1 MRKFKFLAVG
11 FAAALLT
18 ALPVAGFADEPQG
31 IVVGED
37 AAGVEVQI
45 GEPAVLEDTGISL
58 QWSSA
63 ASDDHCYIKGTFD
76 YKEASYQKV
85 LVNKHREANGA
96 SPLVMDADL
105 QSAAMQRAAEIALYF
120 SHTRPNGTKWST
132 ITQGAYG
139 ENIAIGGFGSSDA
152 AENVTD
158 TWMNSDGHRA
168 NILDPSYAIIG
179 VGCFRIGSVSCW
191 VELFGTAHRSETYA
205 DAGVFTAITKVDYSH
220 SLVPYDGSGFNLNMR
235 QEDPEPL
242 EPGETYEL
250 VVGIRNPEFSY
261 IYTSTEARGY
271 TWRSSNPA
279 AFTVD
284 NGIVSVSSGAQV
296 GATSTI
302 AATSPGGRSWSKEFI
317 VKSNV
322 VSVTGV
328 RLNRTSLSLDTGDTA
343 VLTATVSPSN
353 ATDKGVSWSSSNT
366 GVATVDRSGNVRAV
380 GAGTAV
386 ITVRTDDGSYTA
398 KCTVTVKSDVK
409 VERISLS
416 PSTLTLGKNS
426 TYKLTYTIS
435 PSNAE
440 NKGVTW
446 KSSDSSVA
454 RVDSTGRVTAVS
466 VGKATITVTTA
477 DGGKTASCTV
487 TVKGPAVTGV
497 SLDRAALTLNKG
509 DIRTLKATVY
519 PTDAENREVGWTSSN
534 SAIAR
539 VDSSGKVIAV
549 SAGKATI
556 TVTTRD
562 GGKTAT
568 CVVTVKGSAVTGVSL
583 DRTSLSL
590 GKGESYTLKATIAP
604 TDAENK
610 EVIWKSTD
618 SSIARVDS
626 NGNVTAVASGKVT
639 ITATTD
645 DGGKTASCT
654 VTVKGPA
661 VTGVSLDKTT
671 LSLGK
676 GESYTLK
683 ATVAPADAENKKVTW
698 TSSDTK
704 VATVDSNGKVTA
716 VAPGSATITV
726 TAEGGGKTATCAVS
740 VAGAVSGVTLDKT
753 SLSLDKGESYTLKA
767 TVTPADAEN
776 KKVTWRSS
784 DTKVATV
791 DANGKVTAVA
801 PGSATIIVT
810 TEDGNKTATCAVS
823 VAGAVSGVTLN
834 KTELALKVDE
844 SVVLK
849 ATVLPEN
856 ALNKKVTWKS
866 SDTKVATVDA
876 NGKVAAVAP
885 GTATITVTTEDGNK
899 TATCMVKVGDQLVIT
914 FVTNGGT
921 AVKSQVVNEG
931 ERAVRPADPTRAY
944 YRFTGWFTDA
954 SLRTAYDFAQPVKAD
969 LTLYAGWAG
978 YSPYRG
984 FTDVASDDW
993 YVTCGLFDYAVDHRF
1008 MSGYSGTT
1016 LFGPYD
1022 TITRAQVIC
1031 VLWNMA
1037 GQPSAGSVENFSDNR
1052 DTTVYYY
1059 DAVRWARSAGV
1070 ANGYAGSNLF
1080 NPNGNVSRQELATF
1094 LYNYA
1099 NKVAKL
1105 DTSSDM
1111 GAASQISGWS
1121 TVDAYAKPAI
1131 AWAVDHGLMSGVD
1144 TPSGPQLRPND
1155 TAWRASMAT
1164 MSATFH
1170 RDVIGG

>member
-63 ASDDHCYIKGTFD
+63 ASDDYCYIKGTFD

-158 TWMNSDGHRA
+158 AWMNSDGHRA

-205 DAGVFTAITKVDYSH
+205 DAGVFTAITEVDYSH

-271 TWRSSNPA
+271 TWKSSNPA

-302 AATSPGGRSWSKEFI
+302 TATSPGGRFWSKEFI

-556 TVTTRD
+556 TATTRD

-568 CVVTVKGSAVTGVSL
+568 CVITVKGSAVTGVSL
-583 DRTSLSL
+583 DRTSLVL
-590 GKGESYTLKATIAP
+590 GKGESYTLKATVAP

-610 EVIWKSTD
+610 EVTWKSTD

-683 ATVAPADAENKKVTW
+683 ATVVPADAENKKVTW
-698 TSSDTK
+698 KSSDSK
-704 VATVDSNGKVTA
+704 VATVDANGRVTA
-716 VAPGSATITV
+716 IASGSATITA
-726 TAEGGGKTATCAVS
+726 TTEDGGKTATCAVS

-753 SLSLDKGESYTLKA
+753 
-767 TVTPADAEN
+767 
-776 KKVTWRSS
+776 
-784 DTKVATV
+784 
-791 DANGKVTAVA
+791 
-801 PGSATIIVT
+801 
-810 TEDGNKTATCAVS
+810 
-823 VAGAVSGVTLN
+823 
-834 KTELALKVDE
+834 ELALKVDE
-844 SVVLK
+844 SAVLK

-856 ALNKKVTWKS
+856 ALNKKVTWTS

-876 NGKVAAVAP
+876 NGKVRTVAP
-885 GTATITVTTEDGNK
+885 GTATITVTTVDGNK
-899 TATCMVKVGDQLVIT
+899 TATCTVEVGDQFVVT
-914 FVTNGGT
+914 FVTNAGS
-921 AVKSQVVNEG
+921 AVKSQLVNEG

-954 SLRTAYDFAQPVKAD
+954 SLGAAYDFAQPVKAD

-1052 DTTVYYY
+1052 DATVYYY

-1144 TPSGPQLRPND
+1144 TSSGPQLRPND

-1170 RDVIGG
+1170 RDVIGA

>member
-11 FAAALLT
+11 FAAALLA

-31 IVVGED
+31 IVAGED

-58 QWSSA
+58 QSSF
-63 ASDDHCYIKGTFD
+63 SHDDYCYIGGDFD
-76 YKEASYQKV
+76 YAEANEQKD
-85 LVNKHREANGA
+85 LVNQQRAANGL
-96 SPLVMDADL
+96 PELVMDAEL
-105 QSAAMQRAAEIALYF
+105 QTAAMQRAAEIVLNF
-120 SHTRPNGTKWST
+120 EHTRPDGSSCFT
-132 ITQGAYG
+132 ITDSAWA
-139 ENIAIGGFGSSDA
+139 ENIAAGNYGTTDV
-152 AENVTD
+152 AEKVTNS
-158 TWMNSDGHRA
+158 WMNSPGHRA
-168 NILDPSYAIIG
+168 NILGKDYSTIG
-179 VGCFRIGSVSCW
+179 VGCIRVGAFHYW
-191 VELFGTAHRSETYA
+191 VELFGHGDQSESYA
-205 DAGVFTAITKVDYSH
+205 GTGVVTSSTRVDYSY
-220 SLVPYDGSGFNLNMR
+220 STISFRGSGFNLNMA

-242 EPGETYEL
+242 ALGETYEL
-250 VVGIRNPEFSY
+250 NVGIGNPGYSG
-261 IYTSTEARGY
+261 IYAPTEGY
-271 TWRSSNPA
+271 GYEWKSSNPD

-284 NGIVSVSSGAQV
+284 EGVVSVTSGAQA
-296 GATSTI
+296 GDTSTI
-302 AATSPGGRSWSKEFI
+302 MATSPGGHSWSKEFV
-317 VKSNV
+317 VKAGPV
-322 VSVTGV
+322 GVKGVTLD
-328 RLNRTSLSLDTGDTA
+328 RESLTMDVGDAFT
-343 VLTATVSPSN
+343 LTATITPSN
-353 ATDKGVSWSSSNT
+353 AGNKSVSWTSSDRD
-366 GVATVDRSGNVRAV
+366 VATVDAFGTVRAV
-380 GAGTAV
+380 GVGTA
-386 ITVRTDDGSYTA
+386 TVQVKTDDGKYIDTC
-398 KCTVTVKSDVK
+398 KVK
-409 VERISLS
+409 VN
-416 PSTLTLGKNS
+416 PG
-426 TYKLTYTIS
+426 
-435 PSNAE
+435 
-440 NKGVTW
+440 
-446 KSSDSSVA
+446 
-454 RVDSTGRVTAVS
+454 TG
-466 VGKATITVTTA
+466 
-477 DGGKTASCTV
+477 
-487 TVKGPAVTGV
+487 VTGV
-497 SLDRAALTLNKG
+497 QIVPSALALSTGDTYWLACTIIPSDAANKNVTWRSS
-509 DIRTLKATVY
+509 DTQVATVSKDGFV
-519 PTDAENREVGWTSSN
+519 T
-534 SAIAR
+534 AI
-539 VDSSGKVIAV
+539 

-556 TVTTRD
+556 TVTTEAD
-562 GGKTAT
+562 
-568 CVVTVKGSAVTGVSL
+568 
-583 DRTSLSL
+583 
-590 GKGESYTLKATIAP
+590 
-604 TDAENK
+604 
-610 EVIWKSTD
+610 
-618 SSIARVDS
+618 
-626 NGNVTAVASGKVT
+626 
-639 ITATTD
+639 
-645 DGGKTASCT
+645 GKTASCE
-654 VTVKGPA
+654 VTVSDAA
-661 VTGVSLDKTT
+661 VTGVSLDKTS
-671 LSLGK
+671 LSLDK

-683 ATVAPADAENKKVTW
+683 ATVLPDKAPNKKVAW
-698 TSSDTK
+698 KSSDTK

-726 TAEGGGKTATCAVS
+726 TTEDGGKTAA
-740 VAGAVSGVTLDKT
+740 
-753 SLSLDKGESYTLKA
+753 
-767 TVTPADAEN
+767 
-776 KKVTWRSS
+776 
-784 DTKVATV
+784 
-791 DANGKVTAVA
+791 
-801 PGSATIIVT
+801 
-810 TEDGNKTATCAVS
+810 CAVS

-885 GTATITVTTEDGNK
+885 GTATITATTEDGNK

-921 AVKSQVVNEG
+921 AVKSQLVNEG
-931 ERAVRPADPTRAY
+931 ESAVRPADPTRAY

-954 SLRTAYDFAQPVKAD
+954 SLGAAYDFAQPVTTD

-1052 DTTVYYY
+1052 DATVYYY

-1144 TPSGPQLRPND
+1144 TSSGPQLRPND

>member
-1 MRKFKFLAVG
+1 MRKLKFLAVG
-11 FAAALLT
+11 FAAALLA

-31 IVVGED
+31 IVAGED

-63 ASDDHCYIKGTFD
+63 ASDDYCYIKGTFD
-76 YKEASYQKV
+76 YKEANYQKY
-85 LVNKHREANGA
+85 LINQHRVNNGA
-96 SPLVMDADL
+96 STLVMDADL
-105 QSAAMQRAAEIALYF
+105 QSAAMQRAAEIALYN
-120 SHTRPNGTKWST
+120 SHTRPNGSSWST
-132 ITQGAYG
+132 ITNGAYG

-158 TWMNSDGHRA
+158 AWMNSDGHRA

-261 IYTSTEARGY
+261 INTSTEACGY
-271 TWRSSNPA
+271 TWKSSNPA

-302 AATSPGGRSWSKEFI
+302 TATSPGGRSWPKEFI

-409 VERISLS
+409 VEKISLS
-416 PSTLTLGKNS
+416 PSTLTLDKNS

-497 SLDRAALTLNKG
+497 SLDRTALTLNKG

-556 TVTTRD
+556 TATTRD

-568 CVVTVKGSAVTGVSL
+568 CVITVKGSAVTGVSL
-583 DRTSLSL
+583 DRTSL
-590 GKGESYTLKATIAP
+590 
-604 TDAENK
+604 
-610 EVIWKSTD
+610 V
-618 SSIARVDS
+618 
-626 NGNVTAVASGKVT
+626 
-639 ITATTD
+639 
-645 DGGKTASCT
+645 
-654 VTVKGPA
+654 
-661 VTGVSLDKTT
+661 
-671 LSLGK
+671 LGK

-683 ATVAPADAENKKVTW
+683 ATVAPTDAENK
-698 TSSDTK
+698 
-704 VATVDSNGKVTA
+704 
-716 VAPGSATITV
+716 
-726 TAEGGGKTATCAVS
+726 E
-740 VAGAVSGVTLDKT
+740 
-753 SLSLDKGESYTLKA
+753 
-767 TVTPADAEN
+767 
-776 KKVTWRSS
+776 
-784 DTKVATV
+784 
-791 DANGKVTAVA
+791 
-801 PGSATIIVT
+801 
-810 TEDGNKTATCAVS
+810 
-823 VAGAVSGVTLN
+823 
-834 KTELALKVDE
+834 
-844 SVVLK
+844 
-849 ATVLPEN
+849 
-856 ALNKKVTWKS
+856 VTWKS
-866 SDTKVATVDA
+866 TDSSIARVDSNRKA
-876 NGKVAAVAP
+876 R
-885 GTATITVTTEDGNK
+885 
-899 TATCMVKVGDQLVIT
+899 GD
-914 FVTNGGT
+914 
-921 AVKSQVVNEG
+921 
-931 ERAVRPADPTRAY
+931 RA
-944 YRFTGWFTDA
+944 
-954 SLRTAYDFAQPVKAD
+954 
-969 LTLYAGWAG
+969 
-978 YSPYRG
+978 
-984 FTDVASDDW
+984 
-993 YVTCGLFDYAVDHRF
+993 
-1008 MSGYSGTT
+1008 
-1016 LFGPYD
+1016 
-1022 TITRAQVIC
+1022 
-1031 VLWNMA
+1031 
-1037 GQPSAGSVENFSDNR
+1037 
-1052 DTTVYYY
+1052 
-1059 DAVRWARSAGV
+1059 
-1070 ANGYAGSNLF
+1070 
-1080 NPNGNVSRQELATF
+1080 
-1094 LYNYA
+1094 
-1099 NKVAKL
+1099 
-1105 DTSSDM
+1105 
-1111 GAASQISGWS
+1111 
-1121 TVDAYAKPAI
+1121 
-1131 AWAVDHGLMSGVD
+1131 
-1144 TPSGPQLRPND
+1144 
-1155 TAWRASMAT
+1155 
-1164 MSATFH
+1164 
-1170 RDVIGG
+1170 

>member
-1 MRKFKFLAVG
+1 MRKLKFLAVG
-11 FAAALLT
+11 FAAALLA
-18 ALPVAGFADEPQG
+18 ALSVAGFADEPQG
-31 IVVGED
+31 IVAVED

-45 GEPAVLEDTGISL
+45 GEPAVLEEAGISL

-63 ASDDHCYIKGTFD
+63 ASDDYCYIKGTFD
-76 YKEASYQKV
+76 YKEANYQKY
-85 LVNKHREANGA
+85 LINQHRVNNGA
-96 SPLVMDADL
+96 SALVMDADL
-105 QSAAMQRAAEIALYF
+105 QSAAMQRAAEIALYN
-120 SHTRPNGTKWST
+120 SHTRPNGSSWST
-132 ITQGAYG
+132 ITNGAYG

-158 TWMNSDGHRA
+158 AWMNSDGHRA

-261 IYTSTEARGY
+261 IYTSTEACGY
-271 TWRSSNPA
+271 TWKSSNPA

-302 AATSPGGRSWSKEFI
+302 TATSPGGRSWSKEFI

-409 VERISLS
+409 VEKISLS
-416 PSTLTLGKNS
+416 PSTLTLDKNS

-454 RVDSTGRVTAVS
+454 RVDFTGRVTAVS

-497 SLDRAALTLNKG
+497 SLDRTALTLNKG

-539 VDSSGKVIAV
+539 VDSSGKVTAV

-568 CVVTVKGSAVTGVSL
+568 CVITVKGSAVTGVSL
-583 DRTSLSL
+583 DRTSLVL
-590 GKGESYTLKATIAP
+590 GKGESYTLKATVAP

-610 EVIWKSTD
+610 EVVWKSTD

-626 NGNVTAVASGKVT
+626 NGNVMAVAPGKVT

-683 ATVAPADAENKKVTW
+683 ATVVPVDAENKKVTW
-698 TSSDTK
+698 KSSDSK
-704 VATVDSNGKVTA
+704 VATVDANGRVTA
-716 VAPGSATITV
+716 IASGSATITA
-726 TAEGGGKTATCAVS
+726 TTDDGGKTATCAVS

-791 DANGKVTAVA
+791 DANGKV
-801 PGSATIIVT
+801 
-810 TEDGNKTATCAVS
+810 
-823 VAGAVSGVTLN
+823 
-834 KTELALKVDE
+834 
-844 SVVLK
+844 
-849 ATVLPEN
+849 
-856 ALNKKVTWKS
+856 
-866 SDTKVATVDA
+866 
-876 NGKVAAVAP
+876 AAVAP

-921 AVKSQVVNEG
+921 AVKSQLVNEG
-931 ERAVRPADPTRAY
+931 ENAVRPADPTRTY

-954 SLRTAYDFAQPVKAD
+954 SLRTAYDFSTPVKTD

-1052 DTTVYYY
+1052 DATVYYY

-1144 TPSGPQLRPND
+1144 TSAGPQLRPND

-1170 RDVIGG
+1170 RDVIGA